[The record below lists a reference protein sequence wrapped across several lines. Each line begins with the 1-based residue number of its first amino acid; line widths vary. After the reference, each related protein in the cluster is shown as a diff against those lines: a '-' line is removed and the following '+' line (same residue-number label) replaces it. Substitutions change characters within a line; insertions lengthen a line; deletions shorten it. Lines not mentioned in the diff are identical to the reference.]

1 MMAEPSRRFPTP
13 WQTDKLLGSYVVR
26 DANGQA
32 LAYLYSRDNPT
43 EAGEGAHEGRGAPHR
58 RQHRAAAGAAW
69 EGGARLMATLTDE
82 QLRALR
88 ILARHPDG
96 CAEGKLLTDGFSIAQ
111 LSRLDYL
118 AF

>member
-1 MMAEPSRRFPTP
+1 
-13 WQTDKLLGSYVVR
+13 
-26 DANGQA
+26 
-32 LAYLYSRDNPT
+32 
-43 EAGEGAHEGRGAPHR
+43 
-58 RQHRAAAGAAW
+58 
-69 EGGARLMATLTDE
+69 MATLTDE

-96 CAEGKLLTDGFSIAQ
+96 CAEAKLLTDGFSIAQ